1 MTSNCQQTKGE
12 SKLFLTFSTYSAI
25 LGTTIFEEL
34 YAFRLVMYFKT
45 SEILAPASYILK
57 KWAKWCWSFHKNSF
71 SFGRTA
77 LQENAHI
84 S

>member
-57 KWAKWCWSFHKNSF
+57 K
-71 SFGRTA
+71 
-77 LQENAHI
+77 
-84 S
+84 